1 MPSMMYAFGDDP
13 DPLPESVAVLEEIM
27 VDYITDLVRLL
38 FFLLFPLARLSRVLF
53 D

>member
-1 MPSMMYAFGDDP
+1 MMYAFGDDP

-38 FFLLFPLARLSRVLF
+38 FLSLVLPLARLSRVPF